1 MRNTKIVCTI
11 GPACS
16 DKETLLK
23 MIAAGMNVARFNMS
37 HGTYEDTKVLFDTV
51 KEAIAESGKNVEL
64 LLDTKGPEVRVGT
77 FEKGSIVLK
86 ENQEF
91 HLYKKQETG
100 NENGVGLSFP
110 KLIDLFFNEKPNVIG
125 REILLDDGKLS
136 MRVKDVTP
144 DAIVCTVAKGGKLSN
159 RKSINIPNY
168 HINMPYVSQ
177 KDREDIAFGLK
188 NGAHV
193 VAASFVRSYED
204 VKTLR
209 DYIDSIGYEYVEII
223 SKIENQSGVD
233 DIDRILEVSDGIMVA
248 RGDMGVEI
256 PFIKLPEIQKTL
268 IRKAV
273 TAGKFVI
280 TATQM
285 LESMTSSPRPTRA
298 EISDVANAVYDGTS
312 AVMLSGESAMGMY
325 PVESVKALNDI
336 CEEAE
341 SNNETT
347 ALEKCILK
355 GTLHSGLS
363 DAPVSTRFRENI
375 CLAAKSVAQSIGAK
389 AIIVESATGRV
400 ARAMSH
406 YRPNCPIIAVVT
418 SEIVLQ
424 KLCLTWG
431 VTAVL
436 GEEKTTSDA
445 ITRQAMEK
453 ALSTKI
459 VKKGDTVLVLSSN
472 KITPTSST
480 DTLGIRIL

>member
-1 MRNTKIVCTI
+1 MRNTKIVCTM
-11 GPACS
+11 GPACNN
-16 DKETLLK
+16 KETLLK
-23 MIAAGMNVARFNMS
+23 MIDAGMNVARFNMS
-37 HGTYEDTKVLFDTV
+37 HGTHESLQELMDTV
-51 KEAIAESGKNVEL
+51 KNAIKESGKYVEL
-64 LLDTKGPEVRVGT
+64 LIDTKGPEVRVGL
-77 FEKGSIVLK
+77 FKDGKVELK
-86 ENQEF
+86 EGQTFNFYRKEV
-91 HLYKKQETG
+91 EG
-100 NENGVGLSFP
+100 DENGVSLSLP
-110 KLIDLFFNEKPNVIG
+110 KLVNLFHKDHKSIG

-136 MRVKDVTP
+136 MIVEETTNDVITCK
-144 DAIVCTVAKGGKLSN
+144 VVKGGTLSN
-159 RKSINIPNY
+159 RKSLNIPNY
-168 HINMPYVSQ
+168 TINMPYVSQ
-177 KDREDIAFGLK
+177 KDREDIEFGLK

-341 SNNETT
+341 NNHESYT
-347 ALEKCILK
+347 LEKFIQQSIQS
-355 GTLHSGLS
+355 GTYASS
-363 DAPVSTRFRENI
+363 FRENI
-375 CLAAKSVAQSIGAK
+375 CISAKEMSKRIGAK

-400 ARAMSH
+400 ARAVAH
-406 YRPNCPIIAVVT
+406 YRPECPIIAVVT
-418 SEIVLQ
+418 SELVAK

-436 GEEKTTSDA
+436 GDEKTTSDA

-453 ALSTKI
+453 ALSTGI
-459 VKKGDTVLVLSSN
+459 VNKGDVVLVLSSN
-472 KITPTSST
+472 KVTPTAST
-480 DTLGIRIL
+480 DTLSIRIL